1 MANSKV
7 YYTLCKLA
15 IKARLD
21 VKLAFRNANCVGLN
35 EALGSLPCKRIS
47 ELNSLKI
54 PLNLQNGQA

>member
-1 MANSKV
+1 MFRRKTFLINEITFSTV
-7 YYTLCKLA
+7 
-15 IKARLD
+15 
-21 VKLAFRNANCVGLN
+21 AFRNANCVGLN